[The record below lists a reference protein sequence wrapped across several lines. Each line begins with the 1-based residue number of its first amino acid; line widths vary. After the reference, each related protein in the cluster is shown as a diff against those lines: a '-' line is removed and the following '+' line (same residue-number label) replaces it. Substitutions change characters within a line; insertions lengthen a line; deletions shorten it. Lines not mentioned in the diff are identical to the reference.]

1 MKPYLKFGLISAA
14 SGIVWTLIM
23 YLTELDKSDYA
34 KPLGWIMILFYL
46 AFVVLAVKDVRD
58 TNNGYI
64 SFGEAFKTGFL
75 TMMIGAVI
83 GTIYFYIHVSFV
95 DTNFI
100 DHIFEQSR
108 AEMMKQP
115 NMTEEQIEQALKF
128 TAMFMTPGVMAFF
141 GLLMNLIGGLIGS
154 LIVAAIMKKDPPPGE
169 FVIE

>member
-1 MKPYLKFGLISAA
+1 MKPYLKFGLISAV
-14 SGIVWTLIM
+14 SGIIWTLIM
-23 YLTELDKSDYA
+23 YLTELDKSDYS
-34 KPLGWIMILFYL
+34 KPLGWLMILFYL
-46 AFVVLAVKDVRD
+46 AFVVLAVKETRD

-64 SFGEAFKTGFL
+64 SFGEAFKTGFF

-154 LIVAAIMKKDPPPGE
+154 LIVAAIMKKDPPAGE